1 VSGAS
6 HRNSD
11 RILLAFAVAAGL
23 AGSLLLRQTK
33 TLEPPALFAWGLLVA
48 AGLAGGWA
56 LARGESWLADPLP
69 RPEPAAVRSKR
80 VRLVALLLLSSAL
93 LVTALVV
100 PKLWANIYT
109 GWHGTVL
116 PWVAAMAAVL
126 AAGFCLGREQGEGL
140 AENEL
145 SPRPS
150 RDSGPSWSLGPIPR
164 GLEITLFLCIALL
177 AAFVRL
183 HRIDQIPP
191 GIYVDET
198 NGALDSLYILE
209 GRGDSPFGVG
219 WYGTPNLFA
228 YYMAGLFRLFGANWE
243 SLKAVSLIPAWLTV
257 LAIYPL
263 GRLMFGPV
271 AGLAAMAFLATS
283 RWHMTMSR
291 WGWNEVAPPLFQLLG
306 AYFLLRGLRDRRRS
320 DFAIGGLI
328 SGLMMYTYLSSR
340 LALATAGLFAL
351 YFLLT
356 ARGGPL
362 AAWRRHWRGLVLFLL
377 AWVVAVAP
385 IAVTH
390 LKDPFSFS
398 NRVNE
403 ISVFRDVKE
412 QGSYAPLLR
421 NLVDHLRFFHQ
432 VGDHQGKHN
441 LPDEPHADPFV
452 GLLFVLGLGHALFRV
467 RDPRRA
473 LLLLWVPLGMAGG
486 AFSSNHESPQSYR
499 TLTAMPAV
507 VLLAADALARLAG
520 SAAGSKEKV
529 EGEASRAGGE
539 RRRQILAGVVLV
551 GAWGASARWET
562 RVYFGPQAESIHVV
576 GGFNPIENSVA
587 RDVLK
592 ALDEGT
598 QPYLSPRFYWFSPL
612 RFLVYGKV
620 KTQTGR
626 NTLDAPPWRTIR
638 LEQDLPLP
646 PGERPALLLVDA
658 QYLPVIETLQHFHP
672 DAKGE
677 RVRGSDGA
685 VMYLRVRLSAQQL
698 AATAGL
704 LVRSGG
710 TEQVVSSLSGDAVP
724 AGRGPATWVG
734 AIQVPASGSYDLLLP
749 PGITLTID
757 DLAWTGPRYLG
768 SGLHDLHAVADRL
781 PAEPLWH
788 LEWVLPDGRREEV
801 PSRQLFRVG
810 RPKGGF
816 LAFYYPN
823 PRWEGPPLYEH
834 RVPVL
839 IMSWVEPE
847 PIPKSR
853 EFSARFFANLRVDRP
868 GSYRFAIN
876 ADDGATLLVDGR
888 VVGEVVIN
896 ERSSFPAVVD
906 LSPGVH
912 ALEIRYYQLG
922 GGDSLELYWAPP
934 GEDEVIIPSK
944 RLTPARPASP
954 ESPAQPEASRPAT
967 AR

>member
-1 VSGAS
+1 MNGAS

-11 RILLAFAVAAGL
+11 RIVLAIAVAAGL

-33 TLEPPALFAWGLLVA
+33 TLEPLALSAWALLVA

-80 VRLVALLLLSSAL
+80 TRLVALLLLASAL

-100 PKLWANIYT
+100 PKLWTNIYN

-126 AAGFCLGREQGEGL
+126 AAGFCLGGETGERL
-140 AENEL
+140 PENEL
-145 SPRPS
+145 RAS
-150 RDSGPSWSLGPIPR
+150 RDAVPSWSLGPIPR
-164 GLEITLFLCIALL
+164 SVEISLFLCIALL

-198 NGALDSLYILE
+198 NGALDSLNILE

-219 WYGTPNLFA
+219 WYGSPNLFA
-228 YYMAGLFRLFGANWE
+228 YYMAGLFRLFGANWG

-291 WGWNEVAPPLFQLLG
+291 WGWAEVAPPLFQLL
-306 AYFLLRGLRDRRRS
+306 AMFFLLRGLRDRRRS

-340 LALATAGLFAL
+340 LALATAGLFAVC
-351 YFLLT
+351 FLLT

-412 QGSYAPLLR
+412 RGSYAPLLA

-452 GLLFVLGLGHALFRV
+452 GLLFALGLGHALFRV

-486 AFSSNHESPQSYR
+486 ALSSNHESPQSYR

-507 VLLAADALARLAG
+507 ALLAADALARLAG
-520 SAAGSKEKV
+520 SAAGSKEKA

-539 RRRQILAGVVLV
+539 RGRQLLAGVVLV
-551 GAWGASARWET
+551 GAWGASALWET
-562 RVYFGPQAESIHVV
+562 RVYFGPQAESIHVF

-598 QPYLSPRFYWFSPL
+598 QPYLSPRFFWFSPL

-620 KTQTGR
+620 KAETGR
-626 NTLDAPPWRTIR
+626 NTLEAPPWRTIR
-638 LEQDLPLP
+638 IEQDLPLP
-646 PGERPALLLVDA
+646 PGGRPALLLLDA
-658 QYLPVIETLQHFHP
+658 QYLPVIDTLEHFYP
-672 DAKGE
+672 EAKVE
-677 RVRGSDGA
+677 LVRGKDNA
-685 VMYLRVRLSAQQL
+685 VMYLRVRLSAEQL
-698 AATAGL
+698 EATSGL

-710 TEQVVSSLSGDAVP
+710 TEKVVSSLSGDALP
-724 AGRGPATWVG
+724 PGKGPATWDG
-734 AIQVPASGSYDLLLP
+734 AIQAPASGTYDLLLP
-749 PGITLTID
+749 PGIALTVD
-757 DLAWTGPRYLG
+757 GLAWTGPRYLG

-781 PAEPLWH
+781 PAETPWH

-801 PSRQLFRVG
+801 PRRQLFRVG
-810 RPKGGF
+810 MPEGGF

-823 PRWEGPPLYEH
+823 PRWEGLPLYERH
-834 RVPVL
+834 VPIP
-839 IMSWVEPE
+839 IMTWVEPE
-847 PIPKSR
+847 PIPGSR
-853 EFSARFFANLRVDRP
+853 EFSARFFANLRVDRA
-868 GSYRFAIN
+868 GSYRFSVN

-906 LSPGVH
+906 LSPGDH
-912 ALEIRYYQLG
+912 ALEVRYFQLG
-922 GGDSLELYWAPP
+922 GGDSLELYWQPP
-934 GEDEVIIPSK
+934 GENEVIIPSK
-944 RLTPARPASP
+944 RLTPARPVSP
-954 ESPAQPEASRPAT
+954 EAKEPPRT
-967 AR
+967 AAPR

>member
-1 VSGAS
+1 MNGAP
-6 HRNSD
+6 RRGLD
-11 RILLAFAVAAGL
+11 RTVLAIAVVAGL

-33 TLEPPALFAWGLLVA
+33 TLEPLALSAWALLVA

-69 RPEPAAVRSKR
+69 LPEPAAVRSTR
-80 VRLVALLLLSSAL
+80 TRLVALPLLAAAL
-93 LVTALVV
+93 LVTAFVV
-100 PKLWANIYT
+100 PKLWSNIYT

-116 PWVAAMAAVL
+116 PWLAAMAAVL
-126 AAGFCLGREQGEGL
+126 AAGFCLGREPGDGL
-140 AENEL
+140 PENEL
-145 SPRPS
+145 VSS
-150 RDSGPSWSLGPIPR
+150 SGRDTGPVWSLGPIPR
-164 GLEITLFLCIALL
+164 SLEIAVFLFIALL

-219 WYGTPNLFA
+219 WYGSPNLFA
-228 YYMAGLFRLFGANWE
+228 YYMAGLFRLFGANWG

-263 GRLMFGPV
+263 GRLMFGPA

-291 WGWNEVAPPLFQLLG
+291 WGWAEVAPPLFQLL
-306 AYFLLRGLRDRRRS
+306 ATFFLLRGLRDRRRS
-320 DFAIGGLI
+320 DFAIGGLV

-351 YFLLT
+351 CFLLT

-412 QGSYAPLLR
+412 QGSYSPLLK
-421 NLVDHLRFFHQ
+421 NLADHFRFFHQ

-452 GLLFVLGLGHALFRV
+452 GLLFALGLGHALFRA

-507 VLLAADALARLAG
+507 ALLAADALARLSG
-520 SAAGSKEKV
+520 SAAGSREKR
-529 EGEASRAGGE
+529 EGERSGAGGK
-539 RRRQILAGVVLV
+539 RGRQVLAGAVLV
-551 GAWGASARWET
+551 GAWGASAFWET
-562 RVYFGPQAESIHVV
+562 RVYFGPQTESIHVF

-587 RDVLK
+587 RDVMK

-598 QPYLSPRFYWFSPL
+598 LPYLSPRFYWFSPL

-620 KTQTGR
+620 KAQTGR

-638 LEQDLPLP
+638 IEQDLPLP
-646 PGERPALLLVDA
+646 PEGRPALLLLDA
-658 QYLPVIETLQHFHP
+658 QYLPVLDTLVHFYP
-672 DAKGE
+672 GAKVE
-677 RVRGSDGA
+677 LVRGKDDA
-685 VMYLRVRLSAQQL
+685 VMYLRVRLSAEQL
-698 AATAGL
+698 NGTAGL
-704 LVRSGG
+704 LLRSGG
-710 TEQVVSSLSGDAVP
+710 AGQVVSSLSSDVLP
-724 AGRGPATWVG
+724 PGRGPATWDG
-734 AIQVPASGSYDLLLP
+734 AIQVPVSGSYDLIFP
-749 PGITLTID
+749 TGISLTVD
-757 DLAWTGPRYLG
+757 GKPWTGPRYLG

-781 PAEPLWH
+781 PAEASWH

-801 PSRQLFRVG
+801 PSRQVFNVG
-810 RPKGGF
+810 MPKGGF
-816 LAFYYPN
+816 LALYYPN
-823 PRWEGPPLYEH
+823 SRWEGPPLYERH
-834 RVPVL
+834 VPIL

-847 PIPKSR
+847 PIPSSR
-853 EFSARFFANLRVDRP
+853 EFSARFFASFVVARP
-868 GSYRFAIN
+868 GKYRFAIN
-876 ADDGATLLVDGR
+876 ADDGASLLVDGR

-896 ERSSFPAVVD
+896 ERSTFPALVD

-912 ALEIRYYQLG
+912 SLEVRYYQLG
-922 GGDSLELYWAPP
+922 GADSLELYWQPP
-934 GEDEVIIPSK
+934 GENEEIIPSK
-944 RLTPARPASP
+944 RLTPTRPSP
-954 ESPAQPEASRPAT
+954 ESAEHPAPPRTT
-967 AR
+967 APS